1 MKENDHPYNEFL
13 AGQKQRESA
22 WKASRETK
30 RAKVQSQ
37 TTTPTMSQGDDIQ
50 EDLVAVLRQQLTAKT
65 EECRRLMSRLD
76 SLEEVNAKIIRN
88 QSDMQENF
96 LKVRF
101 FRFWGGSKSPCK
113 IKVRH
118 TLNFYFLNTLSLA
131 INLQSS
137 PPPPQRKKQN
147 KTRFVLYLILLS
159 LLSQTLENMEASVTA
174 IGDKTTT
181 AVSSL
186 MTKLSTM
193 LDNVQATTS
202 AVSSLEKRLDFLE
215 EQGVNQFT
223 MVRLF

>member
-1 MKENDHPYNEFL
+1 
-13 AGQKQRESA
+13 
-22 WKASRETK
+22 
-30 RAKVQSQ
+30 
-37 TTTPTMSQGDDIQ
+37 
-50 EDLVAVLRQQLTAKT
+50 
-65 EECRRLMSRLD
+65 MSRLD
-76 SLEEVNAKIIRN
+76 SLEELNAKIIRN

-101 FRFWGGSKSPCK
+101 FCFWGGSKSPCK

-137 PPPPQRKKQN
+137 TPPPRRKKKK

-186 MTKLSTM
+186 MTKLSTT

>member
-1 MKENDHPYNEFL
+1 VKENDHPYNEFL
-13 AGQKQRESA
+13 AGQKQWESA

-30 RAKVQSQ
+30 RAKAQSQ
-37 TTTPTMSQGDDIQ
+37 ATTPTTSQGDDIQ
-50 EDLVAVLRQQLTAKT
+50 EDLVTVLRQQLTAKT

-76 SLEEVNAKIIRN
+76 SLKEVNAKIIRN

-96 LKVRF
+96 LKVRY
-101 FRFWGGSKSPCK
+101 FRFWGGLKSPCK
-113 IKVRH
+113 TKVRH
-118 TLNFYFLNTLSLA
+118 TLNFYFLNMLSLA

-137 PPPPQRKKQN
+137 PLPPRRKKQN
-147 KTRFVLYLILLS
+147 KTRFVLYLIFLS
-159 LLSQTLENMEASVTA
+159 LLSQTLQNMEASVTA

-193 LDNVQATTS
+193 LDNIQATTS
-202 AVSSLEKRLDFLE
+202 AVSSLEKCLDFLE